1 VRGGLYEACTIH
13 FTEREQRLKL
23 RRDEPGLRSESIR
36 RANLG
41 AIAREL
47 HISGSLSR
55 STLGARTGLTRS
67 TIRAL
72 IGEFSAAELVSEV
85 GPAALGTPGR
95 PSVVVTPNAEH
106 PVVLALE
113 VAVDSIA
120 GAVVGFGGAIR
131 QKRRVERPRGHL
143 SLDQTVRDL
152 ADLARSLD
160 SFHARR
166 GDVVGVGVAIAGV
179 VRRSDGLVSV
189 APNLGWRDVAFGQAL
204 RPALGSFVSVEIAN
218 EADLGALAE
227 TRRGA
232 GRGCQ
237 NIIFIQGEVGVGG
250 GLFVDGHALAGA
262 AGYAGELGHLPINP
276 NGTPCHC
283 GSVGCWETEIGED
296 ALLTRAG
303 HPRGGGRDEVE
314 AVLDEAAAGDAMAR
328 EALEH
333 VGRWLG
339 IGLAGL
345 VNLLNPELVVL
356 GGRFGRIYPFIHET
370 VEAQLDRFALAAPR
384 QLVDVVPAQ
393 LGEEAS
399 LLGAAELAF
408 EPFLSDPAA
417 WLGPRTTVVSALA
430 SA

>member
-1 VRGGLYEACTIH
+1 
-13 FTEREQRLKL
+13 
-23 RRDEPGLRSESIR
+23 
-36 RANLG
+36 
-41 AIAREL
+41 
-47 HISGSLSR
+47 
-55 STLGARTGLTRS
+55 
-67 TIRAL
+67 
-72 IGEFSAAELVSEV
+72 
-85 GPAALGTPGR
+85 
-95 PSVVVTPNAEH
+95 VVTPNAHH

-120 GAVVGFGGAIR
+120 GAVVGFGGEIR
-131 QKRRVERPRGHL
+131 QKRRVERTRGHL

-152 ADLARSLD
+152 AALARSLEA
-160 SFHARR
+160 FHERR
-166 GDVVGVGVAIAGV
+166 RDVVGVGVAIAGV

-189 APNLGWRDVAFGQAL
+189 APNLGWHDVALGEAL
-204 RPALGSFVSVEIAN
+204 RQALGSFVSVDIAN

-250 GLFVDGHALAGA
+250 GLFVDGHALSGA

-276 NGTPCHC
+276 NGAPCHC

-303 HPRGGGRDEVE
+303 HPRGGGRGEIE
-314 AVLDEAAAGDAMAR
+314 AVLREAEAGEEMAI

-333 VGRWLG
+333 IGRWLG
-339 IGLAGL
+339 LGLAGL
-345 VNLLNPELVVL
+345 VNLLNPERVVL
-356 GGRFGRIYPFIHET
+356 GGRFGRIHAFIEET
-370 VEAQLDRFALAAPR
+370 VAAQLDRYALAAPR
-384 QLVDVVPAQ
+384 QLVEVVPAE

-408 EPFLSDPAA
+408 ELFLSDPAA
-417 WLGPRTTVVSALA
+417 WLGPRANAVTALA

>member
-1 VRGGLYEACTIH
+1 L
-13 FTEREQRLKL
+13 EQ

-36 RANLG
+36 RVNLSS
-41 AIAREL
+41 IAREL
-47 HISGSLSR
+47 HMTGSLSR
-55 STLGARTGLTRS
+55 SALGVRTGLTRS
-67 TIRAL
+67 TIRSL
-72 IGEFSAAELVSEV
+72 IGEFSAAGLVSEI

-95 PSVVVTPNAEH
+95 PSVVVTPNASR

-120 GAVVGFGGAIR
+120 GAVVGFGGEIR

-160 SFHARR
+160 AFHARR
-166 GDVVGVGVAIAGV
+166 GDVAGVGVAIAGV

-189 APNLGWRDVAFGQAL
+189 APNLSWRDVALGEALRQAL
-204 RPALGSFVSVEIAN
+204 GAFVAVDIAN

-237 NIIFIQGEVGVGG
+237 NIIFVQGEVGVGG
-250 GLFVDGHALAGA
+250 GLFVDGHPLAGA
-262 AGYAGELGHLPINP
+262 AGYAGEVGHMPINP
-276 NGTPCHC
+276 NGEACHC

-303 HPRGGGRDEVE
+303 HPRGGGRGEME
-314 AVLDEAAAGDAMAR
+314 AVLREAASG
-328 EALEH
+328 EQLALVALDH

-345 VNLLNPELVVL
+345 VNLLNPERIVL
-356 GGRFGRIYPFIHET
+356 GGRFGRLFPFIRET
-370 VEAQLDRFALAAPR
+370 VAAQIERYALQAPR
-384 QLVDVVPAQ
+384 QLVTVVPAQ

-399 LLGAAELAF
+399 LIGAAELAF
-408 EPFLSDPAA
+408 EPLLVDPAA
-417 WLGPRTTVVSALA
+417 WLGPRSNSISTLA